1 MTFFDVNQHGEAD
14 LVTENGRHD
23 ENTESDDKS
32 SVYEKLHLL
41 PNFAVIKVLFRWFLW
56 LSTDFG
62 DFPTFWWGGHL
73 KLGVSRK
80 RDKEPATDDTRAPK
94 INRVSQIIESVDDFS
109 TVTVI
114 KENLIAYMIR
124 ISRRIILQVKTFF

>member
-1 MTFFDVNQHGEAD
+1 MIFFDVGQHGETD
-14 LVTENGRHD
+14 LVTEGGRHD
-23 ENTESDDKS
+23 GNTESGGKS

-80 RDKEPATDDTRAPK
+80 RDKEPATDDNWMR
-94 INRVSQIIESVDDFS
+94 RVMGVTERLREHCGDPMFLPLACMS
-109 TVTVI
+109 TALCV
-114 KENLIAYMIR
+114 A
-124 ISRRIILQVKTFF
+124 

>member
-1 MTFFDVNQHGEAD
+1 MIFFDVGQHDEAD
-14 LVTENGRHD
+14 LVTESGRHD
-23 ENTESDDKS
+23 GNIGSDDKS

-56 LSTDFG
+56 LSTDFE

-80 RDKEPATDDTRAPK
+80 RDKEPATDDTD
-94 INRVSQIIESVDDFS
+94 SQS
-109 TVTVI
+109 TTPI
-114 KENLIAYMIR
+114 FMAHTPSN
-124 ISRRIILQVKTFF
+124 T

>member
-1 MTFFDVNQHGEAD
+1 MIFFDVNQHGEAD
-14 LVTENGRHD
+14 LVTESGRHD
-23 ENTESDDKS
+23 ENTESDGKS

-56 LSTDFG
+56 VSTDFG

-80 RDKEPATDDTRAPK
+80 RDKEPATDDTHAHH
-94 INRVSQIIESVDDFS
+94 VSDPLFWLASADLAYIEHTTFKSAFS
-109 TVTVI
+109 A
-114 KENLIAYMIR
+114 LYR
-124 ISRRIILQVKTFF
+124 SRN

>member
-1 MTFFDVNQHGEAD
+1 MTFFDVDQHGEAN
-14 LVTENGRHD
+14 LVTENGKHD
-23 ENTESDDKS
+23 ENTGSGGKS

-80 RDKEPATDDTRAPK
+80 RDKEPATDDTYC
-94 INRVSQIIESVDDFS
+94 E
-109 TVTVI
+109 VI
-114 KENLIAYMIR
+114 LTHLSRSYHNDYGKEY
-124 ISRRIILQVKTFF
+124 QH